1 MIKVLHI
8 IPEPPY
14 LNSGSGIRSKNILNH
29 QKSFAK
35 PIAVVSPMFNPE
47 NFPSKNPLVI
57 DEIKYYHFLEK
68 RIFVKK
74 LYDLRVTRTLTTFLH
89 RKEFPK
95 YIYEIAKKEKPNII
109 HSASPYTNGLPA
121 LSIAK
126 ILNIP
131 FVYEIRGLSDYI
143 IESPAKANRNDI
155 RITYRKRLENY
166 VLKSANSIITLSRA
180 SKEDICKRGINAN
193 KIFIVPNGLDS
204 EFLNYSKTYTSNLAI
219 QDKTV
224 HNKIKIGFIG
234 SLKAVEDVITL
245 LDAVVILKKQL
256 IDNITLIIIG
266 EGPMFSYFNNHTKNI
281 GIKEM
286 VRFIG
291 KVPHSEIKEYY
302 SMLDIFVI
310 PRVKNKMTETISP
323 LKIIEAMGLGIPVV
337 GSDVGGITEIIIDK
351 VNGFLFK
358 PQNPEDLAKVLKKLI
373 RSKNLCKKVSD
384 KAKIWVMENRKWEN
398 LVEIYRKVYKNLLNE
413 NSTAE

>member
-8 IPEPPY
+8 IPKPTY

-29 QKSFAK
+29 QKTFAK
-35 PIAVVSPMFNPE
+35 PVAIVSPMFDPE
-47 NFPSKNPLVI
+47 DFPTKNPILI
-57 DEIKYYHFLEK
+57 DGIKYYHYLEK

-74 LYDLRVTRTLTTFLH
+74 LYDLRVTRALTTFLN

-109 HSASPYTNGLPA
+109 HSTSPYTNGLSA
-121 LSIAK
+121 LSVAEIF
-126 ILNIP
+126 NIP

-155 RITYRKRLENY
+155 RIAYRKRLENY
-166 VLKSANSIITLSRA
+166 VLRAANSIITLSKA
-180 SKEDICKRGINAN
+180 SKEDICKRGIKAN
-193 KIFIVPNGLDS
+193 KISIVPNGINRD
-204 EFLNYSKTYTSNLAI
+204 FLGYTKPDISALLNRYKI
-219 QDKTV
+219 TN
-224 HNKIKIGFIG
+224 NKIKIGFIG

-245 LDAVVILKKQL
+245 LDAIYILKKQQ

-266 EGPMFSYFNNHTKNI
+266 EGPMFSYFNKHTENI
-281 GIKEM
+281 GIQEM

-291 KVPHSEIKEYY
+291 QVPHSEIKKYY

-310 PRVKNKMTETISP
+310 PRVKNRMTETISP
-323 LKIIEAMGLGIPVV
+323 LKIIEAMGIGIPVV
-337 GSDVGGITEIIIDK
+337 GSDVGGISEIITDG

-358 PQNPEDLAKVLKKLI
+358 SQNPKDLAKVLKKLI
-373 RSKNLCKKVSD
+373 KNEDLRKKVAHR
-384 KAKIWVMENRKWEN
+384 AKIWVQQNREWKN
-398 LVEIYRKVYKNLLNE
+398 LIETYRSVYENLLNE
-413 NSTAE
+413 SSITE